1 MGGAG
6 ARPYPEG
13 MSNNAAP
20 DAQVPVAAAATGAP
34 RDLSDALADAVAA
47 LAPSVVHVP
56 RRRGGGSGTV
66 VAPDLVLGSNFHTPD
81 EATLLVASPNGDL
94 EERAAVV
101 VGRDPGTDL
110 ALLRVEGGGLTPV
123 TFADP
128 DTLRVGQL
136 ALALGR
142 PGRAVRASLRAIG
155 VLGGA
160 FRSAWGGAIDRYVE
174 TDRELPRGFA
184 GGPLVTVGG
193 QVIGVGTRTLVRG
206 ADLAIPPATI
216 ARVVAALRDHGRV
229 ARGYLGVGAVPAR
242 LADRRGALIAS
253 LEPDGPAA
261 AAGLLVGD
269 VITAVGEREV
279 DGPRALAA
287 SLWDAAGASRV
298 IAYQRG
304 GRAATLEVTIG
315 SRA

>member
-1 MGGAG
+1 MT
-6 ARPYPEG
+6 
-13 MSNNAAP
+13 NLAP
-20 DAQVPVAAAATGAP
+20 GIDAPADATAS
-34 RDLSDALADAVAA
+34 RDLSDALANAVAA
-47 LAPSVVHVP
+47 VAPSVVHVP

-81 EATLLVASPNGDL
+81 QTTLLVADASGEL
-94 EERAAVV
+94 AERAATV

-110 ALLRVEGGGLTPV
+110 ALLRVDGGGLTPV

-128 DTLRVGQL
+128 ADLRVGQL
-136 ALALGR
+136 ALALAR

-155 VLGGA
+155 VLGGP
-160 FRSAWGGAIDRYVE
+160 FRSGWGGAIDRYIE

-206 ADLAIPPATI
+206 ADLAIPPATL
-216 ARVVAALRDHGRV
+216 ARVIAALRDHGRV

-269 VITAVGEREV
+269 VITAVGDREI

-287 SLWDAAGASRV
+287 ALWDAAGATRR
-298 IAYQRG
+298 IDYQRG
-304 GRAATLEVTIG
+304 GHAASLEVTIG